1 MVVGVCTLDLHIPG
15 CTSLKEKRLVLRS
28 LMARLRQRHNLA
40 VSEADH
46 HDLWQR
52 ASLCLVTVS
61 NDSRVVHSVLDAG
74 CRLVGRDPRLEL
86 LDIDI
91 ELR

>member
-1 MVVGVCTLDLHIPG
+1 MVVGFCTLDLYIPG
-15 CTSLKEKRLVLRS
+15 CASLKEKRFVLRS
-28 LMARLRQRHNLA
+28 LTDRLRRRWNLA

-52 ASLCLVTVS
+52 STLCVVTVS
-61 NDSRVVHSVLDAG
+61 NDSRVVHSVLSKASD
-74 CRLVGRDPRLEL
+74 LVESDHRVEL
-86 LDIDI
+86 LDVAV

>member
-1 MVVGVCTLDLHIPG
+1 MVVGVCEIDFLISG
-15 CTSLKEKRLVLRS
+15 SASLKEKRFVLRS
-28 LMARLRQRHNLA
+28 LKDRLRRRMNVA

-52 ASLCLVTVS
+52 STFCIVTVS
-61 NDSRVVHSVLDAG
+61 NDSSVVHSVLSKA
-74 CRLVGRDPRLEL
+74 RNLIERDMRVEI
-86 LDIDI
+86 LDVSV